1 MSAQK
6 SRGFTLL
13 EILVVLV
20 IIAVMAGMLV
30 FSAHDSPERRLQ
42 REAHALAALLNI
54 ATDEAVMQSREMGLV
69 INDRGY
75 HFVVF
80 DNESKKWLPLQKKPL
95 ADHVFPEAYTV
106 QFQLDGEQVDDATR
120 ALIEKFIERGSSG
133 SGDADITTEASD
145 KPLLLILSSGE
156 MTAFS
161 LTLQYQQFVFTLSGD
176 GLNPVK
182 VKVVSEK
189 TAAEQAG

>member
-1 MSAQK
+1 MSAK
-6 SRGFTLL
+6 KTRGFTLL

-20 IIAVMAGMLV
+20 IIAVMAGLLV
-30 FSAHDSPERRLQ
+30 FSTHDSPERRLQ

-80 DNESKKWLPLQKKPL
+80 DTESKKWLPLQKKPL
-95 ADHVFPEAYTV
+95 ANHLFPEAYRV

-120 ALIEKFIERGSSG
+120 ALIEKFIARGSS
-133 SGDADITTEASD
+133 SGGDSDITTKGSD
-145 KPLLLILSSGE
+145 KPLLLMLSSGE
-156 MTAFS
+156 ITAFS
-161 LTLQYQQFVFTLSGD
+161 LTLQYQQYSFTLSSD
-176 GLNPVK
+176 GLNPVR
-182 VKVVSEK
+182 VK
-189 TAAEQAG
+189 AATEQAG

>member
-1 MSAQK
+1 MPNQNAK
-6 SRGFTLL
+6 GFTLL

-20 IIAVMAGMLV
+20 IIAVMAGLLV
-30 FSAHDSPERRLQ
+30 FSTHDSPERRLQ
-42 REAHALAALLNI
+42 REANALAALLNI

-80 DNESKKWLPLQKKPL
+80 DPEAKKWLPLKKKPL
-95 ADHVFPEAYTV
+95 ADHLFPEAYTV
-106 QFQLDGEQVDDATR
+106 QFQLDGEQIDDGTR
-120 ALIEKFIERGSSG
+120 ALIDKFIERGAASG
-133 SGDADITTEASD
+133 GIGGGDADISTESSD
-145 KPLLLILSSGE
+145 KPLLLMLSSGE

-161 LTLQYQQFVFTLSGD
+161 LTLQYQQFTFTLSSD

-182 VKVVSEK
+182 VKVVSE
-189 TAAEQAG
+189 QSG

>member
-1 MSAQK
+1 MSAQNT
-6 SRGFTLL
+6 RGFTLL

-20 IIAVMAGMLV
+20 IIAVMAGLLV

-80 DNESKKWLPLQKKPL
+80 DAESKKWLPLQKRPL

-106 QFQLDGEQVDDATR
+106 QFQLDGEQIDEPTR
-120 ALIEKFIERGSSG
+120 ALIKKFIEHGAASG
-133 SGDADITTEASD
+133 EGADADISTEASD

-161 LTLQYQQFVFTLSGD
+161 LTLQYQQFAFTLSGD

-182 VKVVSEK
+182 VKVAS
-189 TAAEQAG
+189 EQAG